1 MILGPLT
8 LALGALSGLLTGL
21 ILGLIGG
28 GGSILAVPLLVYVV
42 GVNTP
47 HVAIGTSALAVA
59 VSALVNLFMRAKAG
73 LVKWRC
79 GMVFSLAG
87 IAGAFGGA
95 RLATY
100 MDGQKLLGLFG
111 VMMVII
117 GIAMFRRPEAQGHP
131 DVRLTRSTAS
141 YLVPSL
147 TGIGFSVGFLS
158 GFFGIGGGFLIVPGL
173 ILSTGMP
180 LAFAIGTSFFAI
192 ATFGATTSVTY
203 ALSGLVDWPLTAL
216 FIGSA
221 VIGGVAGNM
230 LNSKLKHKQAL
241 LGRLFAGLV
250 IAVGFYV
257 MGRFVLTAMG

>member
-1 MILGPLT
+1 MILAPVT

-21 ILGLIGG
+21 ILGLVGG

-47 HVAIGTSALAVA
+47 HIAIGTSALAVA
-59 VSALVNLFMRAKAG
+59 VSALANLVLRAKAG

-79 GMVFSLAG
+79 GIVFSLAG
-87 IAGAFGGA
+87 IVGASGGA

-111 VMMVII
+111 AMMVVI
-117 GIAMFRRPEAQGHP
+117 GVSMFRRPDAPGHP
-131 DVRLTRSTAS
+131 DIKLTRSSAS

-147 TGIGFSVGFLS
+147 TGIGLSVGFLS

-180 LAFAIGTSFFAI
+180 LAFAIGTSFFAV
-192 ATFGATTSVTY
+192 AAFGTTTSITY
-203 ALSGLVDWPLTAL
+203 ALTGLIDWPLTAL
-216 FIGSA
+216 FITSA
-221 VIGGVAGNM
+221 VIGGLGGNILSAK
-230 LNSKLKHKQAL
+230 LNQRQAL
-241 LGRLFAGLV
+241 LGRLFASLV
-250 IAVGFYV
+250 IVVGFYV
-257 MGRFVLTAMG
+257 MGRFALTMMF